1 MAKEV
6 VVKASTIAKRK
17 KRYQKTKLTISIVLL
32 ILIFSFIILSVIYK
46 GGRFTITLD
55 PRLSTDNRIVIYED
69 NEIKESKR
77 KLVARDLDFMDNISI
92 DWIPHNID
100 TEANGSH
107 NGENYIAYTFYIENE
122 GEETINYWYMVL
134 IDDVIKNVDEAA
146 RVMIYKNGEKTVYA
160 KTNSLTKEAEK
171 DTKPFFSKD
180 KAVVEQRNRFAPGD
194 VDKYTI
200 VIWLEGDD
208 PECVDKI
215 IGGALEFSMRI
226 DAIEENKTGL
236 LSKLIQDI
244 RDTLTGDDAI
254 GAAGNDAPDYYKNR
268 NVTWETRR
276 NQ

>member
-17 KRYQKTKLTISIVLL
+17 KRYQKAKLTISIVLL

-92 DWIPHNID
+92 DWIPQNID

-160 KTNSLTKEAEK
+160 KTNSLTNEAEK

-180 KAVVEQRNRFAPGD
+180 KAVVEQRKRFAPGD

-208 PECVDKI
+208 PDCTDNI
-215 IGGALEFSMRI
+215 LGGEIKMHMEIR
-226 DAIEENKTGL
+226 EE
-236 LSKLIQDI
+236 
-244 RDTLTGDDAI
+244 
-254 GAAGNDAPDYYKNR
+254 YY
-268 NVTWETRR
+268 ETKE
-276 NQ
+276 NE

>member
-32 ILIFSFIILSVIYK
+32 ILIFSFIILSIIYK

-92 DWIPHNID
+92 DWIPQNID

-160 KTNSLTKEAEK
+160 KTNSLTNEAEK

-180 KAVVEQRNRFAPGD
+180 KAVVEQRKRFAPGD
-194 VDKYTI
+194 IDKYTI

-208 PECVDKI
+208 PDCTDNI
-215 IGGALEFSMRI
+215 LGGEIKMHMEIR
-226 DAIEENKTGL
+226 EE
-236 LSKLIQDI
+236 
-244 RDTLTGDDAI
+244 
-254 GAAGNDAPDYYKNR
+254 YY
-268 NVTWETRR
+268 ETKE
-276 NQ
+276 NE

>member
-32 ILIFSFIILSVIYK
+32 ILIFSFIILSIIYK

-92 DWIPHNID
+92 DWIPQNID

-208 PECVDKI
+208 PDCTDNI
-215 IGGALEFSMRI
+215 LGGEIKMHMEIR
-226 DAIEENKTGL
+226 EE
-236 LSKLIQDI
+236 
-244 RDTLTGDDAI
+244 
-254 GAAGNDAPDYYKNR
+254 YY
-268 NVTWETRR
+268 ETKE
-276 NQ
+276 NE

>member
-92 DWIPHNID
+92 NWIPQNID

-160 KTNSLTKEAEK
+160 KTNSLTNEAEK

-180 KAVVEQRNRFAPGD
+180 KAVVEQRKRFAPGD

-208 PECVDKI
+208 PDCTDNI
-215 IGGALEFSMRI
+215 LGGEIKMHMEIR
-226 DAIEENKTGL
+226 EE
-236 LSKLIQDI
+236 
-244 RDTLTGDDAI
+244 
-254 GAAGNDAPDYYKNR
+254 YY
-268 NVTWETRR
+268 ETKE
-276 NQ
+276 NE

>member
-32 ILIFSFIILSVIYK
+32 ILIFSFIILSIIYK

-55 PRLSTDNRIVIYED
+55 PRLSADNRIVIYED

-92 DWIPHNID
+92 NWIPQNID

-208 PECVDKI
+208 PDCTDNI
-215 IGGALEFSMRI
+215 LGGEIKMHMEIR
-226 DAIEENKTGL
+226 EE
-236 LSKLIQDI
+236 
-244 RDTLTGDDAI
+244 
-254 GAAGNDAPDYYKNR
+254 YY
-268 NVTWETRR
+268 ETKE
-276 NQ
+276 NE

>member
-32 ILIFSFIILSVIYK
+32 ILIFSFIILSIIYK

-55 PRLSTDNRIVIYED
+55 PRLSADNRIVIYED

-92 DWIPHNID
+92 DWIPQNID

-180 KAVVEQRNRFAPGD
+180 KAVVEQRKRFAPGD

-208 PECVDKI
+208 PDCTDNI
-215 IGGALEFSMRI
+215 LGGEIKMHMEIR
-226 DAIEENKTGL
+226 EE
-236 LSKLIQDI
+236 
-244 RDTLTGDDAI
+244 
-254 GAAGNDAPDYYKNR
+254 YY
-268 NVTWETRR
+268 ETKE
-276 NQ
+276 NE

>member
-92 DWIPHNID
+92 DWIPTNID

-107 NGENYIAYTFYIENE
+107 NGDNYIAYTFYVENE
-122 GEETINYWYMVL
+122 GTDTVDYWYSIV

-146 RVMIYKNGEKTVYA
+146 RVMIYLNGEKTVYA
-160 KTNSLTKEAEK
+160 KINALTNEPEK
-171 DTKPFFSKD
+171 DTTPFFSKD
-180 KAVVEQRNRFAPGD
+180 KAVLEERKAFSPGD
-194 VDKYTI
+194 IDKFTV

-208 PECVDKI
+208 PDCTDNI
-215 IGGALEFSMRI
+215 LGGEIKMHMEIR
-226 DAIEENKTGL
+226 EEYTDPN
-236 LSKLIQDI
+236 
-244 RDTLTGDDAI
+244 
-254 GAAGNDAPDYYKNR
+254 
-268 NVTWETRR
+268 E
-276 NQ
+276 

>member
-32 ILIFSFIILSVIYK
+32 ILIFSFIILSIIYK

-92 DWIPHNID
+92 DWIPQNID

-160 KTNSLTKEAEK
+160 KTNSLTNEAEK

-180 KAVVEQRNRFAPGD
+180 KAVVEQRKRFAPGD

-208 PECVDKI
+208 PDCTDNI
-215 IGGALEFSMRI
+215 LGGEIKMHMEIR
-226 DAIEENKTGL
+226 EE
-236 LSKLIQDI
+236 
-244 RDTLTGDDAI
+244 
-254 GAAGNDAPDYYKNR
+254 YY
-268 NVTWETRR
+268 ETKE
-276 NQ
+276 NE

>member
-92 DWIPHNID
+92 DWIPQNID

-180 KAVVEQRNRFAPGD
+180 KAVVEQRKRFAPGD

-208 PECVDKI
+208 PDCTDNI
-215 IGGALEFSMRI
+215 LGGEIKMHMEIR
-226 DAIEENKTGL
+226 EE
-236 LSKLIQDI
+236 
-244 RDTLTGDDAI
+244 
-254 GAAGNDAPDYYKNR
+254 YY
-268 NVTWETRR
+268 ETKE
-276 NQ
+276 NE